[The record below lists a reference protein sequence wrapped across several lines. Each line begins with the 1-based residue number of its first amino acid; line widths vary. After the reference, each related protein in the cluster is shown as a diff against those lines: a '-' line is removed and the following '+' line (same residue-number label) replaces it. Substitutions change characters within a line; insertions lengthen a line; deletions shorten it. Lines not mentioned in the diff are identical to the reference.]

1 MSVPT
6 RRTTTPPTD
15 HMSRALAQARAAIG
29 SVSPNPPVGAVLV
42 KDGVVIGEGHTQPP
56 GGDHAEIMALN
67 QAGKAARGADLF
79 VTLEPCAHFG
89 RTPPCTDAIIRAGV
103 ARVHVA
109 ALDPAPHT
117 DGRGVWA
124 LEHAGISVTVRE
136 STQEARALIEAF
148 AKHVTTGIPFVTA
161 KFAMSLDGKIATRSG
176 DARWISGPESRA
188 LAHGLRA
195 AVDAV
200 LVGIGTALADDPQMT
215 VRDAPVPAR
224 GQPLR
229 VVVDSRLRLP
239 PTAAML
245 AAPGR
250 TLVVTAT
257 EDAPKRAALEAAGAE
272 VLTAPGADGRVD
284 VPALLRAL
292 GQREV
297 TAVLAEG
304 GAGLL
309 GTLFDAHAVD
319 KVIAFVAPAIIG
331 GQGAPTPVAG
341 RGASVMPDVLR
352 LERVV
357 HRSVGD
363 DVMITGYTS

>member
-1 MSVPT
+1 MPT
-6 RRTTTPPTD
+6 RRTSTPAD
-15 HMSRALAQARAAIG
+15 HMSRALALARQAVG

-42 KDGVVIGEGHTQPP
+42 KDGAVVGEGFTQPP
-56 GGDHAEIMALN
+56 GGDHAEIVALK
-67 QAGKAARGADLF
+67 QAGKAARGAELY

-89 RTPPCTDAIIRAGV
+89 RTPPCTEAIIRSEV
-103 ARVHVA
+103 ARVHIA

-117 DGRGVWA
+117 GGRGVWV

-136 STQEARALIEAF
+136 GTPEARSLIESF
-148 AKHVTTGIPFVTA
+148 AKHVTTGIPFVTV

-176 DARWISGPESRA
+176 DSRWITGSPARA
-188 LAHGLRA
+188 AAHGLRA
-195 AVDAV
+195 GVDAV
-200 LVGIGTALADDPQMT
+200 LVGIGTALADDPQLT

-245 AAPGR
+245 AAEGH
-250 TLVVTAT
+250 TLVATAT
-257 EDAPKRAALEAAGAE
+257 DDSTRRAGLEAAGAE
-272 VLTAPGADGRVD
+272 VLAVPGRDGRVD
-284 VPALLRAL
+284 LPALLRAL

-309 GTLFDAHAVD
+309 GTLFDAQTVD
-319 KVIAFVAPAIIG
+319 KVVAFVAPAIIG
-331 GQGAPTPVAG
+331 GAQALSPVAG
-341 RGASVMPDVLR
+341 HGAGVMPDVLR
-352 LERVV
+352 LVRVS
-357 HRSVGD
+357 HQGVGD
-363 DVMITGYTS
+363 DVMITGYTR